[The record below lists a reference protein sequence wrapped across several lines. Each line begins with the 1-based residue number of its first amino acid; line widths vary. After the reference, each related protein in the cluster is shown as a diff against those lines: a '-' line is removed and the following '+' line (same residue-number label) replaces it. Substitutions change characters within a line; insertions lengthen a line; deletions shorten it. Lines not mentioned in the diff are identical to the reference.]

1 MLHKTEKNIQPH
13 WKDTEYILMSFG
25 IWSSMMNKGS
35 GNGWI
40 LKKKNTNRIRYG
52 TGGRSFEFSPVEIWR
67 EVHYGKI

>member
-40 LKKKNTNRIRYG
+40 LKKKIPIG
-52 TGGRSFEFSPVEIWR
+52 
-67 EVHYGKI
+67 